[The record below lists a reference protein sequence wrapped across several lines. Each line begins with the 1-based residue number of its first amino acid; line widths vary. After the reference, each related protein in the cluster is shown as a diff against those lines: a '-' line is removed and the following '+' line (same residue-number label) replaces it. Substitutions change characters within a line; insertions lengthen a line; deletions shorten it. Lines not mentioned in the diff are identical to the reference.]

1 MSADD
6 QLRKVLKEY
15 GEDFN
20 DKGTV
25 WRVQGTAVISHK
37 ALERIAAKAGI
48 KYASPTII
56 RAERDE
62 AVLLVSG
69 TLGDRMEWSIG
80 EALVNVNYRVS
91 GKQAGYVWAMA
102 EKRAKDRVILK
113 LVSLHGLAYSEE
125 EADEFKDRP
134 ASQRQSDCHLSENMH
149 QDDGPSWDEVAQ
161 QFIAE
166 CEQKIANSKDPM
178 ALKTWWA
185 SSERKTR
192 CAEYQLNEA
201 ELQGLKD
208 KMIARGI
215 ALSERI
221 AA

>member
-6 QLRKVLKEY
+6 QLRKVLREY
-15 GEDFN
+15 DEDFN

-125 EADEFKDRP
+125 EADEFKNQP
-134 ASQRQSDCHLSENMH
+134 VPQRQSDRHINEDAA
-149 QDDGPSWDEVAQ
+149 QDDEPSWSQMAAQ
-161 QFIAE
+161 SMADALLKRAGPAVVEAFLARDQV
-166 CEQKIANSKDPM
+166 KD
-178 ALKTWWA
+178 
-185 SSERKTR
+185 
-192 CAEYQLNEA
+192 
-201 ELQGLKD
+201 
-208 KMIARGI
+208 
-215 ALSERI
+215 ALSRLEMDDHTWVMRI
-221 AA
+221 AAERRAVEPVTSGVAA

>member
-1 MSADD
+1 MSTDNAIRDV
-6 QLRKVLKEY
+6 LRQY

-48 KYASPTII
+48 KYAAPTII

-125 EADEFKDRP
+125 EADEFKERP
-134 ASQRQSDCHLSENMH
+134 APQRQSDRHIIE
-149 QDDGPSWDEVAQ
+149 DAAEDEGPSWSQMASESMIEALLKRSGPAAVETFLAKEAIRRDLGLMDMDDHTRVMQVA
-161 QFIAE
+161 AE
-166 CEQKIANSKDPM
+166 RRAIVVTQ
-178 ALKTWWA
+178 T
-185 SSERKTR
+185 ER
-192 CAEYQLNEA
+192 
-201 ELQGLKD
+201 
-208 KMIARGI
+208 
-215 ALSERI
+215 

>member
-1 MSADD
+1 MSTDNAI
-6 QLRKVLKEY
+6 KEVLKLY
-15 GEDFN
+15 DEDFN

-48 KYASPTII
+48 KYALPTII
-56 RAERDE
+56 RSERDE

-69 TLGDRMEWSIG
+69 TLGERMEWSIG

-125 EADEFKDRP
+125 EADEFKRGGQQRDEP
-134 ASQRQSDCHLSENMH
+134 PEPSSSQLMADAMI
-149 QDDGPSWDEVAQ
+149 V
-161 QFIAE
+161 
-166 CEQKIANSKDPM
+166 
-178 ALKTWWA
+178 ALKKRLGATA
-185 SSERKTR
+185 VEAFLAHPDVKRDLGVMEMEDHTRVMRVAAERKAIAPAAQ
-192 CAEYQLNEA
+192 AE
-201 ELQGLKD
+201 
-208 KMIARGI
+208 R
-215 ALSERI
+215 

>member
-6 QLRKVLKEY
+6 AIRSVLKEY

-48 KYASPTII
+48 KYALPTII
-56 RAERDE
+56 RSERDE

-69 TLGDRMEWSIG
+69 TLGERMEWSIG
-80 EALVNVNYRVS
+80 EALVNANYRVS
-91 GKQAGYVWAMA
+91 GRQAAYVWAMA

-125 EADEFKDRP
+125 EADEFKKGGQLREEAP
-134 ASQRQSDCHLSENMH
+134 EPTASQLMAEGMIEALMKRA
-149 QDDGPSWDEVAQ
+149 GPAAVEAFLAKPAIKRDLEVMEIEDHTRVMGVAAERRAIAPAAQ
-161 QFIAE
+161 AE
-166 CEQKIANSKDPM
+166 
-178 ALKTWWA
+178 
-185 SSERKTR
+185 R
-192 CAEYQLNEA
+192 
-201 ELQGLKD
+201 
-208 KMIARGI
+208 
-215 ALSERI
+215 

>member
-6 QLRKVLKEY
+6 QIRKVLKEY
-15 GEDFN
+15 EEDFN

-48 KYASPTII
+48 KYALPTII
-56 RAERDE
+56 RSERDE

-69 TLGDRMEWSIG
+69 TLGERMEWSIG

-91 GKQAGYVWAMA
+91 GKQAAYCYAMA

-125 EADEFKDRP
+125 EADEFKGQGQQREEP
-134 ASQRQSDCHLSENMH
+134 PVPSASQLMAEGMIEALQKRS
-149 QDDGPSWDEVAQ
+149 GPAAVEAFLGKDAIKRDLAVMEIEDHTRVMRVAADRKA
-161 QFIAE
+161 IAPAA
-166 CEQKIANSKDPM
+166 Q
-178 ALKTWWA
+178 T
-185 SSERKTR
+185 ER
-192 CAEYQLNEA
+192 
-201 ELQGLKD
+201 
-208 KMIARGI
+208 
-215 ALSERI
+215 

>member
-6 QLRKVLKEY
+6 AIRSVLKEY
-15 GEDFN
+15 GENFN

-48 KYASPTII
+48 KYALPTII
-56 RAERDE
+56 RSERDE

-69 TLGDRMEWSIG
+69 TLGDRLEWSIG

-125 EADEFKDRP
+125 EADDFKRGNADKGAPERSVSQLMADAMIEALEKRAGP
-134 ASQRQSDCHLSENMH
+134 AAVEAFLTHPDVKRDLAVMEIEDHTRVM
-149 QDDGPSWDEVAQ
+149 GVA
-161 QFIAE
+161 AE
-166 CEQKIANSKDPM
+166 RR
-178 ALKTWWA
+178 ALA
-185 SSERKTR
+185 PAER
-192 CAEYQLNEA
+192 
-201 ELQGLKD
+201 
-208 KMIARGI
+208 
-215 ALSERI
+215 